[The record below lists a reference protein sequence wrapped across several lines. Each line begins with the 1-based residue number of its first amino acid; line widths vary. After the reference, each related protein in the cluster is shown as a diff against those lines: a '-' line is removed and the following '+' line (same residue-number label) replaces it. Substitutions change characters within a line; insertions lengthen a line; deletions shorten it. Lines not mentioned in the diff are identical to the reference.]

1 MNKGDMMPLYFF
13 SVQAT
18 PDAKVELTEVAAPD
32 FVRAVQALAA
42 WRPGINILKLEG
54 VWADRPAYA

>member
-1 MNKGDMMPLYFF
+1 MMPLYFF

-18 PDAKVELTEVAAPD
+18 PDAKVELKEVAAQD

-54 VWADRPAYA
+54 VWVDRPAYA

>member
-1 MNKGDMMPLYFF
+1 MPLYFF
-13 SVQAT
+13 RVQAT
-18 PDAKVELTEVAAPD
+18 PDSTVELKEVTAPD

-54 VWADRPAYA
+54 IWANRPAHA